1 MRENLAIEQQPRAD
15 SVDQLFQMA
24 QRLLEDERN
33 RGHNLE
39 AKTSTLA
46 GFTGA
51 ILALTAGLGRDL
63 ADLDLGGI
71 GGTVFRGFFLL
82 AVLALATSALIAVLG
97 VLRPQERLGIKRAQL
112 RQFSTFPLISTPPVE
127 IQGSMIATIVEAFD
141 SERALNDQKAKLTYY
156 AAVGLGIGL
165 VGVTGEAVT
174 VALATPG

>member
-1 MRENLAIEQQPRAD
+1 MRKNLEIEQQPRED
-15 SVDQLFQMA
+15 SVDQLFQIA
-24 QRLLEDERN
+24 QGLLEDERN
-33 RGHNLE
+33 RGRNLE
-39 AKTSTLA
+39 AKASTLA

-63 ADLDLGGI
+63 ADLDLGSI

-82 AVLALATSALIAVLG
+82 AVLALGTSAVIAVLG

-112 RQFSTFPLISTPPVE
+112 RQFAKFPLISTPPVE
-127 IQGSMIATIVEAFD
+127 IQGSMIATMVEAFD
-141 SERALNDQKAKLTYY
+141 RERAVNDQKAKLTYY
-156 AAVGLGIGL
+156 AALGLGIGL

>member
-1 MRENLAIEQQPRAD
+1 MRKNLGIEQQPRED
-15 SVDQLFQMA
+15 SVDQLFQIA
-24 QRLLEDERN
+24 QRLLEDERT
-33 RGHNLE
+33 RGRNLE

-63 ADLDLGGI
+63 GDLDLGSI

-82 AVLALATSALIAVLG
+82 AVLALATSAVIAVLG

-112 RQFSTFPLISTPPVE
+112 RQFSKFPLISTPPVE
-127 IQGSMIATIVEAFD
+127 IQGSMIATMVEAFD
-141 SERALNDQKAKLTYY
+141 TERAVNDRKAKLTYY
-156 AAVGLGIGL
+156 AALGLGIGL